1 MGGGGGGPPAPVA
14 GRCVALMLL
23 LASGTSVASRSEKSM
38 SARTVITLDLAA
50 ILFQCLSPASLYSS
64 GLGSASWESFFMK
77 AFFARRTPMLDVTV
91 FRAEMD
97 LVKANMLVLSD
108 LTGALAGGEHT
119 SLLLDSLENSEE
131 EEEVREEN
139 DNSDDVGDPERE
151 PSSSITL
158 SSPMDGNVTLNFPS
172 IMLGL
177 KRKMSSPCC
186 T

>member
-1 MGGGGGGPPAPVA
+1 MGGGGGPPVPVL
-14 GRCVALMLL
+14 GSCGALMLL

-38 SARTVITLDLAA
+38 SARTEITLDLAA

-119 SLLLDSLENSEE
+119 SLLLDSLEISEE
-131 EEEVREEN
+131 EEEVSEEN

-158 SSPMDGNVTLNFPS
+158 YSPMDGNVTLNFPS
-172 IMLGL
+172 IM
-177 KRKMSSPCC
+177 SSG
-186 T
+186 